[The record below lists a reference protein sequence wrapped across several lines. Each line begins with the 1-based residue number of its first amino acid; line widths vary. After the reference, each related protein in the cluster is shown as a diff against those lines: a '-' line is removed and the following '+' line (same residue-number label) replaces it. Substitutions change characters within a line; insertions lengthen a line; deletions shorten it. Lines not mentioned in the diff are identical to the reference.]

1 MAPNLDPAWS
11 LSPEIH
17 PRGEAASTQFRMA
30 VTSSTTWV
38 MAGAG
43 IIGVAVLFMVAAVVR
58 FGRR

>member
-1 MAPNLDPAWS
+1 MATIRATS
-11 LSPEIH
+11 
-17 PRGEAASTQFRMA
+17 RGEAASTQFRMA

>member
-1 MAPNLDPAWS
+1 
-11 LSPEIH
+11 
-17 PRGEAASTQFRMA
+17 MA

>member
-1 MAPNLDPAWS
+1 
-11 LSPEIH
+11 
-17 PRGEAASTQFRMA
+17 
-30 VTSSTTWV
+30 